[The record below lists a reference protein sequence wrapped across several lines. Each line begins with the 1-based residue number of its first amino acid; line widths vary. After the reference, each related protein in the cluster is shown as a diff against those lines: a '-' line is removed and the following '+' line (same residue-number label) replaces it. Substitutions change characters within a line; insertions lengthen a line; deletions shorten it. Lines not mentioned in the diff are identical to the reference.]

1 MSVCSLCII
10 SWFEH
15 GDADENLCVFQCIG
29 QNYALNEATLFLVR
43 LIQRFDEFSID
54 ERSQLSPPWRKDPGI
69 DMGLNNPNGG
79 TSRKD
84 IERIWPGFTI
94 VIHIKGGLW
103 MKFKRASE

>member
-1 MSVCSLCII
+1 M
-10 SWFEH
+10 
-15 GDADENLCVFQCIG
+15 FQCIG

-43 LIQRFDEFSID
+43 LLQRFDEFSID
-54 ERSQLSPPWRKDPGI
+54 ERNQLPPPWREDPSI
-69 DMGLNNPNGG
+69 DMGLNNPNSG

-84 IERIWPGFTI
+84 IERIWPGLRI